1 MFFLTIFLCFLTKIK
16 LCCIIFIEFNRT
28 AFFNWWGKSTYK
40 GRRGGK
46 KMNRKFL
53 DEVLS
58 FVEDE
63 SIKKSAIDSI
73 MSKNGEDIEKHKVE
87 VATLKNEIK
96 TKDGVIDNLN
106 NKIKENENI
115 DIEAIKK
122 EQFDL
127 GKEEGTK
134 EVETFKKSVALE
146 NALKSTKAKDIKLLS
161 ALIDNEKI
169 NYEEKD
175 GKFEITG
182 LDDQIT
188 EIKKSHDYL
197 FEVEKSQE
205 PTQRVNVGD
214 GHTTTPTNQPSTLA
228 GALHDKYGK

>member
-1 MFFLTIFLCFLTKIK
+1 MREFLKGLDLDAETINTIMAEYGKNFTELKEERDK
-16 LCCIIFIEFNRT
+16 LKDENKSLKSEIEE
-28 AFFNWWGKSTYK
+28 S
-40 GRRGGK
+40 K
-46 KMNRKFL
+46 K
-53 DEVLS
+53 V
-58 FVEDE
+58 
-63 SIKKSAIDSI
+63 
-73 MSKNGEDIEKHKVE
+73 
-87 VATLKNEIK
+87 
-96 TKDGVIDNLN
+96 
-106 NKIKENENI
+106 

-134 EVETFKKSVALE
+134 ELETFKKSIALKD
-146 NALKSTKAKDIKLLS
+146 ALKSTKAKDINLLS
-161 ALIDNEKI
+161 KLIDNEKI

-197 FEVEKSQE
+197 FEVEKAQE

-214 GHTTTPTNQPSTLA
+214 GHTTTPTNQPNTLVS
-228 GALHDKYGK
+228 ALRDKYKK

>member
-1 MFFLTIFLCFLTKIK
+1 MRDFLKGLDLDTETINTIMAEYGKNFTELKEERDK
-16 LCCIIFIEFNRT
+16 LKDEN
-28 AFFNWWGKSTYK
+28 KSLK
-40 GRRGGK
+40 SEVEESK
-46 KMNRKFL
+46 K
-53 DEVLS
+53 V
-58 FVEDE
+58 
-63 SIKKSAIDSI
+63 
-73 MSKNGEDIEKHKVE
+73 
-87 VATLKNEIK
+87 
-96 TKDGVIDNLN
+96 
-106 NKIKENENI
+106 

-134 EVETFKKSVALE
+134 EVETFKKSIALKE
-146 NALKSTKAKDIKLLS
+146 ALKSTKAKDIDLLS
-161 ALIDNEKI
+161 KMIDSEKI

-197 FEVEKSQE
+197 FEVEKVQE

>member
-1 MFFLTIFLCFLTKIK
+1 MREFLKGLDLDTETINTIMAEYGKNFTELKEERDK
-16 LCCIIFIEFNRT
+16 LKDEN
-28 AFFNWWGKSTYK
+28 KSLK
-40 GRRGGK
+40 SEVEESK
-46 KMNRKFL
+46 K
-53 DEVLS
+53 V
-58 FVEDE
+58 
-63 SIKKSAIDSI
+63 
-73 MSKNGEDIEKHKVE
+73 
-87 VATLKNEIK
+87 
-96 TKDGVIDNLN
+96 
-106 NKIKENENI
+106 

-134 EVETFKKSVALE
+134 EVETFKKSIALKE
-146 NALKSTKAKDIKLLS
+146 ALKSTKAKDIDLLS
-161 ALIDNEKI
+161 KMIDSEKI

-197 FEVEKSQE
+197 FEAEKVQE

>member
-1 MFFLTIFLCFLTKIK
+1 MREFLKGLDLDAETINTIMAEYGKNFTELKEERDK
-16 LCCIIFIEFNRT
+16 LKDEN
-28 AFFNWWGKSTYK
+28 KSLK
-40 GRRGGK
+40 SEVEESK
-46 KMNRKFL
+46 K
-53 DEVLS
+53 V
-58 FVEDE
+58 
-63 SIKKSAIDSI
+63 
-73 MSKNGEDIEKHKVE
+73 
-87 VATLKNEIK
+87 
-96 TKDGVIDNLN
+96 
-106 NKIKENENI
+106 

-134 EVETFKKSVALE
+134 EVETFKKSIALKE
-146 NALKSTKAKDIKLLS
+146 ALKSAKAKDIDLLS
-161 ALIDNEKI
+161 KMIDSEKI

-175 GKFEITG
+175 GKYEITG

-197 FEVEKSQE
+197 FEAEKVQE

>member
-1 MFFLTIFLCFLTKIK
+1 MREFLKGLDLDTETINTIMAEYGKNFTELKEERDK
-16 LCCIIFIEFNRT
+16 LKDENKSLKSEIEE
-28 AFFNWWGKSTYK
+28 S
-40 GRRGGK
+40 K
-46 KMNRKFL
+46 K
-53 DEVLS
+53 V
-58 FVEDE
+58 
-63 SIKKSAIDSI
+63 
-73 MSKNGEDIEKHKVE
+73 
-87 VATLKNEIK
+87 
-96 TKDGVIDNLN
+96 
-106 NKIKENENI
+106 

-134 EVETFKKSVALE
+134 ELETFKKSIALKD
-146 NALKSTKAKDIKLLS
+146 ALKSTKAKDINLLS
-161 ALIDNEKI
+161 KLIDNEKI

-197 FEVEKSQE
+197 FEVEKAQE

-214 GHTTTPTNQPSTLA
+214 GHTTTPTYQPNTLVS
-228 GALHDKYGK
+228 ALRDKYGK

>member
-1 MFFLTIFLCFLTKIK
+1 MREFLKGLDLDTETINTIMAEYGKNFTELKEERDK
-16 LCCIIFIEFNRT
+16 LKDEN
-28 AFFNWWGKSTYK
+28 KSLK
-40 GRRGGK
+40 SEVEESK
-46 KMNRKFL
+46 K
-53 DEVLS
+53 V
-58 FVEDE
+58 
-63 SIKKSAIDSI
+63 
-73 MSKNGEDIEKHKVE
+73 
-87 VATLKNEIK
+87 
-96 TKDGVIDNLN
+96 
-106 NKIKENENI
+106 

-134 EVETFKKSVALE
+134 EVETFKKSIALKE
-146 NALKSTKAKDIKLLS
+146 ALKSTKAKDIDLLS
-161 ALIDNEKI
+161 KMIDSEKI

-197 FEVEKSQE
+197 FEAEKAQE

>member
-1 MFFLTIFLCFLTKIK
+1 MREFLKGLDLDTETINTIMAEYGKNFTELKEERDK
-16 LCCIIFIEFNRT
+16 LKDEN
-28 AFFNWWGKSTYK
+28 KSLK
-40 GRRGGK
+40 SEVEESK
-46 KMNRKFL
+46 K
-53 DEVLS
+53 V
-58 FVEDE
+58 
-63 SIKKSAIDSI
+63 
-73 MSKNGEDIEKHKVE
+73 
-87 VATLKNEIK
+87 
-96 TKDGVIDNLN
+96 
-106 NKIKENENI
+106 

-134 EVETFKKSVALE
+134 ELETFKKSIALKD
-146 NALKSTKAKDIKLLS
+146 ALKSTKAKDINLLS
-161 ALIDNEKI
+161 KLIDNEKI

-197 FEVEKSQE
+197 FEVEKAQE
-205 PTQRVNVGD
+205 STQRVNVGD

>member
-1 MFFLTIFLCFLTKIK
+1 MREFLKGLDLDTETINTIMAEYGKNFTELKEERDK
-16 LCCIIFIEFNRT
+16 LKDEN
-28 AFFNWWGKSTYK
+28 KSLK
-40 GRRGGK
+40 SEVEESK
-46 KMNRKFL
+46 K
-53 DEVLS
+53 
-58 FVEDE
+58 
-63 SIKKSAIDSI
+63 
-73 MSKNGEDIEKHKVE
+73 
-87 VATLKNEIK
+87 
-96 TKDGVIDNLN
+96 
-106 NKIKENENI
+106 I

-134 EVETFKKSVALE
+134 EVETFKKSIALKE
-146 NALKSTKAKDIKLLS
+146 ALKSTKAKDIDLLS
-161 ALIDNEKI
+161 KMIDSEKI

-175 GKFEITG
+175 GKYEITG

-197 FEVEKSQE
+197 FEVEKVQE

>member
-1 MFFLTIFLCFLTKIK
+1 MREFLKGLDLDAETINTIMAEYGKNFTELKEERDK
-16 LCCIIFIEFNRT
+16 LKDEN
-28 AFFNWWGKSTYK
+28 KSLK
-40 GRRGGK
+40 SEVEESK
-46 KMNRKFL
+46 K
-53 DEVLS
+53 V
-58 FVEDE
+58 
-63 SIKKSAIDSI
+63 
-73 MSKNGEDIEKHKVE
+73 
-87 VATLKNEIK
+87 
-96 TKDGVIDNLN
+96 
-106 NKIKENENI
+106 

-134 EVETFKKSVALE
+134 EVETFKKSIALKE
-146 NALKSTKAKDIKLLS
+146 ALKSTKAKDIDLLS
-161 ALIDNEKI
+161 KMIDSEKI

-197 FEVEKSQE
+197 FEVEKVQE

>member
-1 MFFLTIFLCFLTKIK
+1 MREFLKGLDLDTETINTIMAEYGKNFTELKEERDK
-16 LCCIIFIEFNRT
+16 LKDEN
-28 AFFNWWGKSTYK
+28 KSLK
-40 GRRGGK
+40 SEVEESK
-46 KMNRKFL
+46 K
-53 DEVLS
+53 V
-58 FVEDE
+58 
-63 SIKKSAIDSI
+63 
-73 MSKNGEDIEKHKVE
+73 
-87 VATLKNEIK
+87 
-96 TKDGVIDNLN
+96 
-106 NKIKENENI
+106 

-134 EVETFKKSVALE
+134 ELETFKKSIALKD
-146 NALKSTKAKDIKLLS
+146 ALKSTKAKDINLLS
-161 ALIDNEKI
+161 KLIDNEKI

-197 FEVEKSQE
+197 FEIEKAQE

-214 GHTTTPTNQPSTLA
+214 GHTKTPTNQPSTLA

>member
-1 MFFLTIFLCFLTKIK
+1 MREFLKGLDLDTETINTIMAEYGKNFTELKEERDK
-16 LCCIIFIEFNRT
+16 LKDEN
-28 AFFNWWGKSTYK
+28 KSLK
-40 GRRGGK
+40 SEVEESK
-46 KMNRKFL
+46 K
-53 DEVLS
+53 V
-58 FVEDE
+58 
-63 SIKKSAIDSI
+63 
-73 MSKNGEDIEKHKVE
+73 DIE
-87 VATLKNEIK
+87 T
-96 TKDGVIDNLN
+96 
-106 NKIKENENI
+106 
-115 DIEAIKK
+115 IKK

-134 EVETFKKSVALE
+134 EVETFKKSIALKE
-146 NALKSTKAKDIKLLS
+146 ALKSTKAKDIDLLS
-161 ALIDNEKI
+161 KMIDSEKI

-197 FEVEKSQE
+197 FEVEKVQE

>member
-1 MFFLTIFLCFLTKIK
+1 MREFLKGLDLDTETINTIMAEYGKNFTELKEERDK
-16 LCCIIFIEFNRT
+16 LKDEN
-28 AFFNWWGKSTYK
+28 KSLK
-40 GRRGGK
+40 SEVEESK
-46 KMNRKFL
+46 K
-53 DEVLS
+53 V
-58 FVEDE
+58 
-63 SIKKSAIDSI
+63 
-73 MSKNGEDIEKHKVE
+73 
-87 VATLKNEIK
+87 
-96 TKDGVIDNLN
+96 
-106 NKIKENENI
+106 

-134 EVETFKKSVALE
+134 EVETFKKSIALKE
-146 NALKSTKAKDIKLLS
+146 ALKSTKAKDIDLLS
-161 ALIDNEKI
+161 KMIDSEKI

-182 LDDQIT
+182 LDDQIA

-197 FEVEKSQE
+197 FEVEKVQE

>member
-1 MFFLTIFLCFLTKIK
+1 MREFLKGLDLDAETINTIMAEYGKNFTELKEERDK
-16 LCCIIFIEFNRT
+16 LKDEN
-28 AFFNWWGKSTYK
+28 KSLK
-40 GRRGGK
+40 AEVEESK
-46 KMNRKFL
+46 K
-53 DEVLS
+53 V
-58 FVEDE
+58 
-63 SIKKSAIDSI
+63 
-73 MSKNGEDIEKHKVE
+73 
-87 VATLKNEIK
+87 
-96 TKDGVIDNLN
+96 
-106 NKIKENENI
+106 

-134 EVETFKKSVALE
+134 ELETFKKSIALKD
-146 NALKSTKAKDIKLLS
+146 ALKSTKAKDINLLS
-161 ALIDNEKI
+161 KLIDNEKI

-197 FEVEKSQE
+197 FEVEKAQE

-214 GHTTTPTNQPSTLA
+214 GHTTTPTNQPNTLVS
-228 GALHDKYGK
+228 ALRDKYGK

>member
-1 MFFLTIFLCFLTKIK
+1 MREFLKGLDLDAETINTIMAEYGKNFTELKEERDK
-16 LCCIIFIEFNRT
+16 LKDENKSLKSEIEE
-28 AFFNWWGKSTYK
+28 S
-40 GRRGGK
+40 K
-46 KMNRKFL
+46 K
-53 DEVLS
+53 V
-58 FVEDE
+58 
-63 SIKKSAIDSI
+63 
-73 MSKNGEDIEKHKVE
+73 
-87 VATLKNEIK
+87 
-96 TKDGVIDNLN
+96 
-106 NKIKENENI
+106 

-134 EVETFKKSVALE
+134 ELETFKKSIALKD
-146 NALKSTKAKDIKLLS
+146 ALKSTKAKDINLLS
-161 ALIDNEKI
+161 KLIDNEKI

-175 GKFEITG
+175 GRFEITG

-197 FEVEKSQE
+197 FEVEKAQE

>member
-1 MFFLTIFLCFLTKIK
+1 MREFLKGLDLDAETINTIMAEYGKNFTELKEERDK
-16 LCCIIFIEFNRT
+16 LKDEN
-28 AFFNWWGKSTYK
+28 KSLK
-40 GRRGGK
+40 SEVEESK
-46 KMNRKFL
+46 K
-53 DEVLS
+53 V
-58 FVEDE
+58 
-63 SIKKSAIDSI
+63 
-73 MSKNGEDIEKHKVE
+73 
-87 VATLKNEIK
+87 
-96 TKDGVIDNLN
+96 
-106 NKIKENENI
+106 

-134 EVETFKKSVALE
+134 ELETFKKSIALKD
-146 NALKSTKAKDIKLLS
+146 ALKSTKAKDINLLS
-161 ALIDNEKI
+161 KLIDNEKI

-197 FEVEKSQE
+197 FEVEKAQE

-214 GHTTTPTNQPSTLA
+214 GHTATPTNQPNTLA
-228 GALHDKYGK
+228 SALRDKYGK

>member
-1 MFFLTIFLCFLTKIK
+1 MREFLKGLDLDAETINTIMAEYGKNFTELKEERDK
-16 LCCIIFIEFNRT
+16 LKDEN
-28 AFFNWWGKSTYK
+28 KSLK
-40 GRRGGK
+40 SEVEESK
-46 KMNRKFL
+46 K
-53 DEVLS
+53 V
-58 FVEDE
+58 
-63 SIKKSAIDSI
+63 
-73 MSKNGEDIEKHKVE
+73 
-87 VATLKNEIK
+87 
-96 TKDGVIDNLN
+96 
-106 NKIKENENI
+106 

-134 EVETFKKSVALE
+134 ELETFKKSIALKD
-146 NALKSTKAKDIKLLS
+146 ALKSTKAKDINLLS
-161 ALIDNEKI
+161 KLIDNEKI

-197 FEVEKSQE
+197 FEVEKAQE

>member
-1 MFFLTIFLCFLTKIK
+1 MREFLKGLDLDAETINTIMAEYGKNFTELKEERDK
-16 LCCIIFIEFNRT
+16 LKDEN
-28 AFFNWWGKSTYK
+28 KSLK
-40 GRRGGK
+40 SEVEESK
-46 KMNRKFL
+46 K
-53 DEVLS
+53 V
-58 FVEDE
+58 
-63 SIKKSAIDSI
+63 
-73 MSKNGEDIEKHKVE
+73 
-87 VATLKNEIK
+87 
-96 TKDGVIDNLN
+96 
-106 NKIKENENI
+106 

-134 EVETFKKSVALE
+134 EVETFKKSIALKE
-146 NALKSTKAKDIKLLS
+146 ALKSTKAKDIDLLS
-161 ALIDNEKI
+161 KLIDNEKI

-197 FEVEKSQE
+197 FEVEKVQE

-214 GHTTTPTNQPSTLA
+214 GHTTTPTSQPSTLA

>member
-1 MFFLTIFLCFLTKIK
+1 MREFLKGLDLDTETINTIMAEYGKNFTELKEERDK
-16 LCCIIFIEFNRT
+16 LKDEN
-28 AFFNWWGKSTYK
+28 KSLK
-40 GRRGGK
+40 SEVEESK
-46 KMNRKFL
+46 K
-53 DEVLS
+53 V
-58 FVEDE
+58 
-63 SIKKSAIDSI
+63 
-73 MSKNGEDIEKHKVE
+73 
-87 VATLKNEIK
+87 
-96 TKDGVIDNLN
+96 
-106 NKIKENENI
+106 

-134 EVETFKKSVALE
+134 EVETFKKSIALKE
-146 NALKSTKAKDIKLLS
+146 ALKSTKAKDIDLLS
-161 ALIDNEKI
+161 KMIDSEKI
-169 NYEEKD
+169 SYEEKD

-197 FEVEKSQE
+197 FEVEKVQE

>member
-1 MFFLTIFLCFLTKIK
+1 MREFLKGLDLDTETINTIMAEYGKNFTELKEERDK
-16 LCCIIFIEFNRT
+16 LKDEN
-28 AFFNWWGKSTYK
+28 KS
-40 GRRGGK
+40 
-46 KMNRKFL
+46 L
-53 DEVLS
+53 
-58 FVEDE
+58 
-63 SIKKSAIDSI
+63 KS
-73 MSKNGEDIEKHKVE
+73 E
-87 VATLKNEIK
+87 VAESKK
-96 TKDGVIDNLN
+96 V
-106 NKIKENENI
+106 

-134 EVETFKKSVALE
+134 EVETFKKSIALKE
-146 NALKSTKAKDIKLLS
+146 ALKSTKAKDIDLLS
-161 ALIDNEKI
+161 KMIDSEKI

-214 GHTTTPTNQPSTLA
+214 GHTTTPTYQPNTLA

>member
-1 MFFLTIFLCFLTKIK
+1 MREFLKGLDLDAETINTIMAEYGKNFTELKEERDK
-16 LCCIIFIEFNRT
+16 LKDEN
-28 AFFNWWGKSTYK
+28 KSLK
-40 GRRGGK
+40 SEVEESK
-46 KMNRKFL
+46 K
-53 DEVLS
+53 V
-58 FVEDE
+58 
-63 SIKKSAIDSI
+63 
-73 MSKNGEDIEKHKVE
+73 
-87 VATLKNEIK
+87 
-96 TKDGVIDNLN
+96 
-106 NKIKENENI
+106 

-134 EVETFKKSVALE
+134 EVETFKKSIALKE
-146 NALKSTKAKDIKLLS
+146 ALKSTKAKDINLLS
-161 ALIDNEKI
+161 KMIDNEKI

-197 FEVEKSQE
+197 FEVEKVQE

-214 GHTTTPTNQPSTLA
+214 GHTTTPTNQPRTLA

>member
-1 MFFLTIFLCFLTKIK
+1 MREFLKGLDLDAETINTIMAEYGKNFTELKEERDK
-16 LCCIIFIEFNRT
+16 LKDEN
-28 AFFNWWGKSTYK
+28 KSLK
-40 GRRGGK
+40 SEVEESK
-46 KMNRKFL
+46 K
-53 DEVLS
+53 V
-58 FVEDE
+58 
-63 SIKKSAIDSI
+63 
-73 MSKNGEDIEKHKVE
+73 
-87 VATLKNEIK
+87 
-96 TKDGVIDNLN
+96 
-106 NKIKENENI
+106 

-134 EVETFKKSVALE
+134 EVETFKKSIALKD
-146 NALKSTKAKDIKLLS
+146 ALKSTKAKDINLLS
-161 ALIDNEKI
+161 KLIDNEKI

-197 FEVEKSQE
+197 FEVEKAQE

-214 GHTTTPTNQPSTLA
+214 GHTTTPTYQPNTLA

>member
-1 MFFLTIFLCFLTKIK
+1 MREFLKGLDLDAETINTIMAEYGKNFTELKEERDK
-16 LCCIIFIEFNRT
+16 LKDENKSLKSEIEE
-28 AFFNWWGKSTYK
+28 S
-40 GRRGGK
+40 K
-46 KMNRKFL
+46 K
-53 DEVLS
+53 V
-58 FVEDE
+58 
-63 SIKKSAIDSI
+63 
-73 MSKNGEDIEKHKVE
+73 
-87 VATLKNEIK
+87 
-96 TKDGVIDNLN
+96 
-106 NKIKENENI
+106 

-134 EVETFKKSVALE
+134 ELETFKKSIALKD
-146 NALKSTKAKDIKLLS
+146 ALKSTKAKDINLLS
-161 ALIDNEKI
+161 KLIDNEKI

-175 GKFEITG
+175 GKLEITG

-197 FEVEKSQE
+197 FEVEKAQE

>member
-1 MFFLTIFLCFLTKIK
+1 MRDFLKGLDLDTETINTIMAEYGKNFTELKEERDK
-16 LCCIIFIEFNRT
+16 LKDEN
-28 AFFNWWGKSTYK
+28 KSLK
-40 GRRGGK
+40 SEVEESK
-46 KMNRKFL
+46 K
-53 DEVLS
+53 V
-58 FVEDE
+58 
-63 SIKKSAIDSI
+63 
-73 MSKNGEDIEKHKVE
+73 
-87 VATLKNEIK
+87 
-96 TKDGVIDNLN
+96 
-106 NKIKENENI
+106 

-134 EVETFKKSVALE
+134 EVETFKKSIALKE
-146 NALKSTKAKDIKLLS
+146 ALKSTKAKDIDLLS
-161 ALIDNEKI
+161 KMIDSEKI

>member
-1 MFFLTIFLCFLTKIK
+1 MREFLKGLDLDAETINTIMAEYGKNFTELKEERDK
-16 LCCIIFIEFNRT
+16 LKDEN
-28 AFFNWWGKSTYK
+28 KSLK
-40 GRRGGK
+40 SEVEESK
-46 KMNRKFL
+46 K
-53 DEVLS
+53 V
-58 FVEDE
+58 
-63 SIKKSAIDSI
+63 
-73 MSKNGEDIEKHKVE
+73 
-87 VATLKNEIK
+87 
-96 TKDGVIDNLN
+96 
-106 NKIKENENI
+106 

-134 EVETFKKSVALE
+134 EVETFKKSIALKE
-146 NALKSTKAKDIKLLS
+146 ALKSTKAKDIDLLS
-161 ALIDNEKI
+161 KMIDSEKI

-197 FEVEKSQE
+197 FEVEKAQE

-228 GALHDKYGK
+228 GALHDKYGN

>member
-1 MFFLTIFLCFLTKIK
+1 MREFLKGLDLDAETINTIMAEYGKNFTELKEERDK
-16 LCCIIFIEFNRT
+16 LKDEN
-28 AFFNWWGKSTYK
+28 KSLK
-40 GRRGGK
+40 SEVEESK
-46 KMNRKFL
+46 K
-53 DEVLS
+53 V
-58 FVEDE
+58 
-63 SIKKSAIDSI
+63 
-73 MSKNGEDIEKHKVE
+73 
-87 VATLKNEIK
+87 
-96 TKDGVIDNLN
+96 
-106 NKIKENENI
+106 

-134 EVETFKKSVALE
+134 ELETFKKSIALKD
-146 NALKSTKAKDIKLLS
+146 ALKSTKAKDINLLS
-161 ALIDNEKI
+161 KLIDNEKI

-228 GALHDKYGK
+228 GALHDKYVK

>member
-1 MFFLTIFLCFLTKIK
+1 MREFLKGLDLDAETINTIMAEYGKNFTELKEERDK
-16 LCCIIFIEFNRT
+16 LKDEN
-28 AFFNWWGKSTYK
+28 KS
-40 GRRGGK
+40 
-46 KMNRKFL
+46 L
-53 DEVLS
+53 
-58 FVEDE
+58 
-63 SIKKSAIDSI
+63 KS
-73 MSKNGEDIEKHKVE
+73 KVE
-87 VATLKNEIK
+87 ESKKV
-96 TKDGVIDNLN
+96 
-106 NKIKENENI
+106 

-134 EVETFKKSVALE
+134 EVETFKKSIALKE
-146 NALKSTKAKDIKLLS
+146 ALKSTKAKDINLLS
-161 ALIDNEKI
+161 KMIDSEKI

-182 LDDQIT
+182 LDDQIN

-197 FEVEKSQE
+197 FEIEKVQE

-214 GHTTTPTNQPSTLA
+214 GHTTTPTSQPSTLA

>member
-1 MFFLTIFLCFLTKIK
+1 MREFLKGLDLDAETINTIMAEYGKNFTELKEERDK
-16 LCCIIFIEFNRT
+16 LKDEN
-28 AFFNWWGKSTYK
+28 KSLK
-40 GRRGGK
+40 SEVEESK
-46 KMNRKFL
+46 KR
-53 DEVLS
+53 
-58 FVEDE
+58 
-63 SIKKSAIDSI
+63 
-73 MSKNGEDIEKHKVE
+73 
-87 VATLKNEIK
+87 
-96 TKDGVIDNLN
+96 
-106 NKIKENENI
+106 

-134 EVETFKKSVALE
+134 ELETFKKSIALKD
-146 NALKSTKAKDIKLLS
+146 ALKSTKAKDINLLS
-161 ALIDNEKI
+161 KLIDNEKI

-197 FEVEKSQE
+197 FEVEKAQE

-214 GHTTTPTNQPSTLA
+214 GHTTTPTNQPNTLVS
-228 GALHDKYGK
+228 ALRDKYGK

>member
-1 MFFLTIFLCFLTKIK
+1 MREFLKGLDLDAETINTIMAEYGKNFTELKEERDK
-16 LCCIIFIEFNRT
+16 LKDEN
-28 AFFNWWGKSTYK
+28 KSLK
-40 GRRGGK
+40 SEVEESK
-46 KMNRKFL
+46 K
-53 DEVLS
+53 V
-58 FVEDE
+58 
-63 SIKKSAIDSI
+63 
-73 MSKNGEDIEKHKVE
+73 
-87 VATLKNEIK
+87 
-96 TKDGVIDNLN
+96 
-106 NKIKENENI
+106 

-134 EVETFKKSVALE
+134 ELETFKKSIALKD
-146 NALKSTKAKDIKLLS
+146 ALKSTKAKDINLLS
-161 ALIDNEKI
+161 KLIDNEKI

>member
-1 MFFLTIFLCFLTKIK
+1 MREFLKGLDLDAETINTIMAEYGKNFTELKEERDK
-16 LCCIIFIEFNRT
+16 LKDEN
-28 AFFNWWGKSTYK
+28 KSLK
-40 GRRGGK
+40 SEVEESK
-46 KMNRKFL
+46 K
-53 DEVLS
+53 V
-58 FVEDE
+58 
-63 SIKKSAIDSI
+63 
-73 MSKNGEDIEKHKVE
+73 
-87 VATLKNEIK
+87 
-96 TKDGVIDNLN
+96 
-106 NKIKENENI
+106 

-134 EVETFKKSVALE
+134 ELETFKKSIALKD
-146 NALKSTKAKDIKLLS
+146 ALKSTKAKDINLLS
-161 ALIDNEKI
+161 KLIDNEKI

-214 GHTTTPTNQPSTLA
+214 GHTTTPTNQPNTLVS
-228 GALHDKYGK
+228 ALRDKYGK